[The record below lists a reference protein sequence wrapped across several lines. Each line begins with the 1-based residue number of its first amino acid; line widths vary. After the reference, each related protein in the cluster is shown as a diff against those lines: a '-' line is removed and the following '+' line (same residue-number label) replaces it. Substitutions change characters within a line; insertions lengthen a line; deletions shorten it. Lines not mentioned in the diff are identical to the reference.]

1 MELYN
6 QISKSNP
13 DPLGTKER
21 RGSRSPLPGESPMF
35 PPADGSHPYGQGGG
49 ATSSNSL
56 GNFAS
61 TSTIRLAPHSPSADG
76 GTPREYRDQ
85 SPFDEEGGGSDSGYF
100 TPSGETRE
108 EEKRPGLDRPL
119 SGKFRENDDHSMD
132 SRR

>member
-13 DPLGTKER
+13 DPIGTMER

-35 PPADGSHPYGQGGG
+35 PPADGRHPYGQGGA

-61 TSTIRLAPHSPSADG
+61 TSTIRLAPHSSSADP
-76 GTPREYRDQ
+76 GTPRAYRDQ
-85 SPFDEEGGGSDSGYF
+85 SPFDEEGGGSDSGYEGG
-100 TPSGETRE
+100 GEEARFGSS
-108 EEKRPGLDRPL
+108 P
-119 SGKFRENDDHSMD
+119 
-132 SRR
+132 